1 MTQNKSSVPAPGW
14 WAVHHHIGNDR
25 RFALIP
31 EDKVLMCIG
40 LLVAGTGWS
49 IAFETEIVTKG
60 DLTRHAI
67 VSAASTAS
75 VLEAAQCLVDAGIWV
90 EIDGVAFDTGAAEHI
105 AAKQDRIDKSRK
117 AVEARLAKRAQ
128 ERADAK
134 AELASMGGSDE

>member
-1 MTQNKSSVPAPGW
+1 
-14 WAVHHHIGNDR
+14 
-25 RFALIP
+25 
-31 EDKVLMCIG
+31 MCIG

-128 ERADAK
+128 ERADAR